1 MKLLEHGL
9 AYCRSRRKRGFDVCA
24 ASVALLTLAPLFG
37 LLAGLVLLFTGRPI
51 LFVQERVGLDGR
63 TFALLKFRTMR
74 LDERG
79 LSITGRGDRRI
90 TALGAVLRAT
100 KLDELPQLINVL
112 RGEMSIVG
120 PRPELLRYT
129 AGYSAAH
136 RRVLMT
142 RPGLTDPATL
152 IYRHEE
158 LLLGDV
164 SEEKRERYYVEK
176 ILPRKL
182 DLNVEYLVRAGLWYD
197 LGLIA
202 RTLGAIVAPRRP

>member
-1 MKLLEHGL
+1 MTFLEPGL
-9 AYCRSRRKRGFDVCA
+9 AYCRGRRKRVFDLCA
-24 ASVALLTLAPLFG
+24 VSAALVTLAPLFG
-37 LLAGLVLLFTGRPI
+37 LLAGLVLLCMGRPI

-63 TFALLKFRTMR
+63 TFPLLKFRTMR
-74 LDERG
+74 PDGGG
-79 LSITGRGDRRI
+79 LPITGRGDRRI
-90 TALGAVLRAT
+90 TALGSVLRAT

-120 PRPELLRYT
+120 PRPELPRYT
-129 AGYSAAH
+129 AGYAPAH

-152 IYRHEE
+152 LFRQEE
-158 LLLGDV
+158 QLLGDV
-164 SEEKRERYYVEK
+164 PEEKRERYYVDT

-182 DLNVEYLVRAGLWYD
+182 DLNVEYLVRAGLLYD

-202 RTLGAIVAPRRP
+202 RTFGAIVAPRRP